1 MGENRNFHFRK
12 GWIPLFIPKL
22 TTSVVE
28 IDFIFT
34 YLVECVDKMED
45 AFYGDCFPFIE
56 LFRLHRSFAYV
67 KHLYLKVVA
76 IAWWNLKPI

>member
-1 MGENRNFHFRK
+1 MSGLKRGNSKVVYDSFITCALMGENRNFHFRK

-45 AFYGDCFPFIE
+45 AFYGGCF
-56 LFRLHRSFAYV
+56 LL
-67 KHLYLKVVA
+67 
-76 IAWWNLKPI
+76 